1 MKIDLLY
8 IDDCPSWKS
17 GLKNLKAALK
27 AGGLKA
33 DICLVKVKNDAD
45 AARLKFQGSPSFRVN
60 GVELWPEKRS
70 AYNLSC
76 RIYATPQ
83 GLKGFPTE
91 EMLLEKLRGH
101 RLKER

>member
-1 MKIDLLY
+1 M
-8 IDDCPSWKS
+8 
-17 GLKNLKAALK
+17 KNLKAALK

-33 DICLVKVKNDAD
+33 DIRLVKVRNDAE

-91 EMLLEKLRGH
+91 EMLRKKLRDHG
-101 RLKER
+101 LKDG